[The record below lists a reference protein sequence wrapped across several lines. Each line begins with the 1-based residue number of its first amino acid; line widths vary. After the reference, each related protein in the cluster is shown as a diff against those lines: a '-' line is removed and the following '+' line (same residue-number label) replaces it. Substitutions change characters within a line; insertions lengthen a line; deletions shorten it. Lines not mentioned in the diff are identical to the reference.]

1 MNFTENLLLMRVNIL
16 SSLLFLGCVT
26 IYCSSPTPHFV
37 DLPEDVQAISLLG
50 DTLRSTSN
58 GLPEPL
64 ESRIDSMI
72 NAKTILDDV
81 ASALIWEARKEAYH
95 GNYRTTIE
103 MLSNRVRSGFSS
115 EEKARIL
122 RHRGHRY
129 ITLREFNYAITDFS
143 IAANL
148 VAGTKDRV
156 EEDGLPNAQNRPLST
171 LQTNI
176 WYHMGLAHY
185 LKGEYQMAV
194 DSYQNCYD
202 LSTNDDMRVAALYW
216 QYMALRKQGKDVE
229 AGKLLDLISAE
240 MNIIENDSYLKLLLV
255 FKGEFDPE
263 MLLDNE
269 SDALSNATVGY
280 GLGFWHDINGRKDRA
295 ETIWRNV
302 YDAGNWASF
311 GFIASE
317 VELANLED

>member
-1 MNFTENLLLMRVNIL
+1 MNFLENHYLMRIKLFLPLLLIGL
-16 SSLLFLGCVT
+16 ISLN
-26 IYCSSPTPHFV
+26 CSNPQPHFV
-37 DLPEDVQAISLLG
+37 DLPDDAQAISLLG
-50 DTLRSTSN
+50 DTLRSSSN
-58 GLPEPL
+58 GLPERL
-64 ESRIDSMI
+64 ETRIDSLI
-72 NAKTILDDV
+72 ETNTIANDV
-81 ASALIWEARKEAYH
+81 ASALIWEARKEAYN
-95 GNYRTTIE
+95 GNYRATIE
-103 MLSNRVRSGFSS
+103 MLSDRVRPNFTD
-115 EEKARIL
+115 EEKARVL

-143 IAANL
+143 LAANM
-148 VAGTKDRV
+148 VAGSRDRR
-156 EEDGLPNAQNRPLST
+156 EEDGLPNAQNLPLSS

-185 LKGEYQMAV
+185 LKGEYQMAA
-194 DSYQNCYD
+194 DSYQNCFD

-229 AGKLLDLISAE
+229 AGKLLELVSAD

-263 MLLDNE
+263 MLLNYD

-280 GLGFWHDINGRKDRA
+280 GLGFWHHINGRNERA
-295 ETIWRNV
+295 QQIWQDV

-311 GFIASE
+311 GYIASE
-317 VELANLED
+317 VELADLK

>member
-1 MNFTENLLLMRVNIL
+1 MNFTENHFLMRINVL
-16 SSLLFLGCVT
+16 LPLFLAAIIT
-26 IYCSSPTPHFV
+26 INCSGPEPHFV
-37 DLPEDVQAISLLG
+37 DLPKEAQAISLLG
-50 DTLRSTSN
+50 DTLTSN
-58 GLPEPL
+58 TAGLPEPL
-64 ESRIDSMI
+64 EMRIDSLI
-72 NAKTILDDV
+72 AANTVANDV
-81 ASALIWEARKEAYH
+81 ASALIWEARKAAYQ
-95 GNYRTTIE
+95 GQYRLAIE
-103 MLSNRVRSGFSS
+103 MLSDRVRPNFTD
-115 EEKARIL
+115 EEKARVL

-148 VAGTKDRV
+148 VLDTRDRR
-156 EEDGLPNAQNRPLST
+156 EEDGLPNALNLPLSS

-185 LKGEYQMAV
+185 LNGEYQIAA

-202 LSTNDDMRVAALYW
+202 LSTNDDMRVASLYW

-229 AGKLLDLISAE
+229 AGKLLELVSAD

-263 MLLDNE
+263 MLLSTD

-280 GLGFWHDINGRKDRA
+280 GLGFWHHINGRKERA
-295 ETIWRNV
+295 QNIWQEV

-317 VELANLED
+317 AELANL